1 MMEAIFIILGLIALL
16 LVFLAWPEISLY
28 ALALSVPFIG
38 WNFSVHGFV
47 LPLSDSVAIVAL
59 AAFFIR
65 LAYQSFF
72 TVKEPIKLKWPLFL
86 PFFLFIFISLLS
98 SLLSSAPLYSLW
110 YLTRWL
116 ILLYFAYILM
126 PYNLINSGKRL
137 RGAIVSLAISTVI
150 VLISGYLSF
159 YGQDWRDSFFRL
171 NSISWF
177 GTFPF
182 GDNHNLI
189 SEFLN
194 VGALLFLA
202 LREMTDKERIKRL
215 CLVAFIATALAIIL
229 TFSRSGWI
237 TLILQSLIYFW
248 YKVGKGNRVR
258 LFFISLG
265 IVVLISPLLLK
276 MQQLQAENTSSTED
290 RLLLTEISL
299 QTLKEKPYLGYGDG
313 QFINL
318 VADNVRFRAKY
329 GDPID
334 SHGMLQKVLAE
345 NGLFGLAAWLFILI
359 YLAKTAYQ
367 GLKKYYADNPWI
379 LSLILAGAGGLFF
392 QFFNTSYYKGKVWL
406 PIAIFL
412 AALRLL
418 EAKYE
423 RQTAGEQRSK

>member
-1 MMEAIFIILGLIALL
+1 MEAIFIILGLIALL